1 LVAHHDCLRRAARK
15 LCPSPQDADD
25 LVQDLYVTL
34 LGKQRRLQTRDADLG
49 YLLRALRNTYISNL
63 RKRRSRFHA
72 AELAGDC
79 DGALVPTPVSP
90 ATVVYAREIV
100 REIARLPTE
109 QRRTVTA
116 VDIVG
121 LSYGEAARALD
132 TPVGTVMSR
141 LHRGRGRL
149 VAALAG

>member
-1 LVAHHDCLRRAARK
+1 M
-15 LCPSPQDADD
+15 
-25 LVQDLYVTL
+25 
-34 LGKQRRLQTRDADLG
+34 
-49 YLLRALRNTYISNL
+49 
-63 RKRRSRFHA
+63 
-72 AELAGDC
+72 
-79 DGALVPTPVSP
+79 PTPVSP